1 MKQLCTLLC
10 LLLLGGACSDDDT
23 PNPAVKFSS
32 PDSDVKISQDGTSAA
47 ITATHHAGQF
57 VLTMEKNF
65 EAVPESDR
73 SWCTAVLSG
82 DRLTVEIEENAEELR
97 NAAISIMNGES
108 VIGKITVEQ
117 GVAPTLSLG
126 SSTAEFTNEGGGID
140 PITVTTNQERWDAAC
155 DAGWITI
162 SKEGDKLRLTASP
175 NPDGGNRP
183 AVVTVT
189 TGCKD
194 NPAEVSAAINVT
206 QGPPSLILEYT
217 VPAGGKIILPLSGAI
232 DCTVDYGDGYSEKL
246 ALNLNPATGSLINYE
261 YAEAG
266 VYEVSVS
273 GSVEQLYSL
282 QGHSETSR
290 SYLTAVKQWGN
301 VNLTS
306 MYYAFYLCSNLKTLP
321 ENTTDSFAEV
331 TTFKY
336 AFEGCSGLQ
345 TIPASLF
352 SGCDKVTDVL
362 GCFTKCA
369 SLTSVPENLL
379 APLKNVTSLQSFLA
393 QHRQRLLVHRAAQ
406 LHDIDILR
414 LVEQHTQPQEGRNDV
429 QVMPLARLDLLGKGI
444 DRRAGSDDDR
454 IVILQQFE
462 GALGDKPLGVAVDVV
477 LDMHVHIGHM
487 GVGGTGAAVHFVKQ
501 PFAFQYLDILADRH
515 LRNPQFVGD
524 VGNTHEP
531 VFVQVIEDVF
541 VSFGNTQHITLSF
554 SS

>member
-273 GSVEQLYSL
+273 G
-282 QGHSETSR
+282 
-290 SYLTAVKQWGN
+290 
-301 VNLTS
+301 
-306 MYYAFYLCSNLKTLP
+306 
-321 ENTTDSFAEV
+321 
-331 TTFKY
+331 
-336 AFEGCSGLQ
+336 
-345 TIPASLF
+345 
-352 SGCDKVTDVL
+352 
-362 GCFTKCA
+362 
-369 SLTSVPENLL
+369 
-379 APLKNVTSLQSFLA
+379 
-393 QHRQRLLVHRAAQ
+393 
-406 LHDIDILR
+406 
-414 LVEQHTQPQEGRNDV
+414 
-429 QVMPLARLDLLGKGI
+429 
-444 DRRAGSDDDR
+444 
-454 IVILQQFE
+454 
-462 GALGDKPLGVAVDVV
+462 
-477 LDMHVHIGHM
+477 
-487 GVGGTGAAVHFVKQ
+487 
-501 PFAFQYLDILADRH
+501 
-515 LRNPQFVGD
+515 
-524 VGNTHEP
+524 
-531 VFVQVIEDVF
+531 
-541 VSFGNTQHITLSF
+541 
-554 SS
+554 

>member
-1 MKQLCTLLC
+1 MSNFNPIVMRQFYALLC
-10 LLLLGGACSDDDT
+10 LLLFSGACSEDDT

-117 GVAPTLSLG
+117 GIAPTLSLE
-126 SSTAEFTNEGGGID
+126 SNTAEFTNEGGGID

-246 ALNLNPATGSLINYE
+246 ALTLNPATGSLINYE

-282 QGHSETSR
+282 QGHSETS
-290 SYLTAVKQWGN
+290 
-301 VNLTS
+301 
-306 MYYAFYLCSNLKTLP
+306 
-321 ENTTDSFAEV
+321 
-331 TTFKY
+331 
-336 AFEGCSGLQ
+336 
-345 TIPASLF
+345 
-352 SGCDKVTDVL
+352 
-362 GCFTKCA
+362 
-369 SLTSVPENLL
+369 
-379 APLKNVTSLQSFLA
+379 
-393 QHRQRLLVHRAAQ
+393 AA
-406 LHDIDILR
+406 
-414 LVEQHTQPQEGRNDV
+414 T
-429 QVMPLARLDLLGKGI
+429 
-444 DRRAGSDDDR
+444 
-454 IVILQQFE
+454 
-462 GALGDKPLGVAVDVV
+462 
-477 LDMHVHIGHM
+477 
-487 GVGGTGAAVHFVKQ
+487 
-501 PFAFQYLDILADRH
+501 
-515 LRNPQFVGD
+515 
-524 VGNTHEP
+524 
-531 VFVQVIEDVF
+531 
-541 VSFGNTQHITLSF
+541 
-554 SS
+554 